1 MTEKIKIVY
10 NIRVADKNSDLFGI
24 LIEKSKTFNSLHDA
38 MLFVR
43 DANSGIVGKPILEKK

>member
-24 LIEKSKTFNSLHDA
+24 LIEKSKTFNSLQDA